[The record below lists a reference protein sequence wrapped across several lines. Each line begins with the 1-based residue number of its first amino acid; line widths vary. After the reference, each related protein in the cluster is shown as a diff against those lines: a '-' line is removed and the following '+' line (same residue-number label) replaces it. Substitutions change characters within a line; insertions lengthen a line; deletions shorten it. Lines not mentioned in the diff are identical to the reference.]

1 MTPDYRD
8 FINVHNDSPLPTIHI
23 ISDSLGATAHAL
35 ARAAAGQFGITDPY
49 IETLP
54 KVRNYEQIVTFL
66 EQHREEHRKAGLD
79 DRLVVYFTLVD
90 RDLRK
95 KVKAYCDEQGL
106 FGVDIMSAP
115 LDAIEAAS
123 GMKPSRDPGL
133 LRTTDAHYFRRIAAM
148 EFTVE
153 HDDGRNPQDLP
164 GADIVLLGVSRSSKT
179 PISIYMGME
188 GYKVANVPLALG
200 VEPPKEIYECDPS
213 RVFGLMTTP
222 DVLVGIRQR
231 RLGGSGRGASMV
243 AASYAEPEMV
253 YQDLEEARA
262 LMRKLGCI
270 VIRTD
275 NKAVEETA
283 QEILRY
289 YEQAHPLQKNA
300 IE

>member
-1 MTPDYRD
+1 MTLDSHD
-8 FINVHNDSPLPTIHI
+8 FISVKNDTPLPTIHI

-35 ARAAAGQFGITDPY
+35 ARAAAGQFGFPEPY

-54 KVRNYEQIVTFL
+54 KARNFEEIVMYL
-66 EQHREEHRKAGLD
+66 KRHQERHRSLGVSDKLI
-79 DRLVVYFTLVD
+79 VFFTLVD
-90 RDLRK
+90 EQLR
-95 KVKAYCDEQGL
+95 VKLSEYCLLHGIYA
-106 FGVDIMSAP
+106 VDIMSGP
-115 LDAIEAAS
+115 MDALRRAS
-123 GMKPSRDPGL
+123 GLEPSRDPGL
-133 LRTTDAHYFRRIAAM
+133 MRATDANYFRRIAAM

-164 GADIVLLGVSRSSKT
+164 DADIVLLGVSRCSKT

-188 GYKVANVPLALG
+188 GHKVANVPLALG
-200 VEPPKEIYECDPS
+200 TEPPAEIYECDPS
-213 RVFGLMTTP
+213 RIFGLMTTP

-231 RLGGSGRGASMV
+231 RLGTSGRGAHTV

-270 VIRTD
+270 VVRTD

-289 YEQAHPLQKNA
+289 YELAHPLQKSV